1 MSLLVALLFV
11 AFTRQTGVG
20 RIKSD
25 ERGVADQLVANV
37 LIEHSKKEAITIE
50 YKIMTSGMD
59 KYSGLESPYIK
70 RLISVDRSGEY
81 LYLDNSHGHSDMD
94 FRNDPVRKITLIKD
108 GSATILS
115 TLNAIVMN
123 EPVDSPRLKMN
134 EFPPE
139 LIMLVG
145 WWPLE
150 GLPEPKIMGKER
162 SIERTLSHAAA
173 KYAYWGED
181 VNGFECEVLELP
193 GEDTIWI
200 DKNNG
205 YLIRKRE
212 LRSLGSADSF
222 IRYEFSDFRPVGDN
236 IAFPFL
242 VKTVES
248 FGSGQSKVVQ
258 SSSIEVVDVKINDDS
273 KSTHR
278 KIVYPRGTIHVAQ
291 SGEVKLLNDSER
303 EFAKSM
309 LNWSKAYFAASP
321 KSINSSLLRFLIFIL
336 GCVVSAI
343 SLNKISSDYT

>member
-1 MSLLVALLFV
+1 MSLLVALMFV
-11 AFTRQTGVG
+11 AFAGQTGEG

-25 ERGVADQLVANV
+25 EWAAIDELKANV
-37 LIEHSKKEAITIE
+37 LIEHSKREAITVR
-50 YKIMTSGMD
+50 YKMMTSGMD

-81 LYLDNSHGHSDMD
+81 LYFDNSHGHSSMD
-94 FRNDPVRKITLIKD
+94 FRNDPFRKITLIED

-123 EPVDSPRLKMN
+123 EPVDSPRLRMSQ
-134 EFPPE
+134 FPPE
-139 LIMLVG
+139 LNMLVG

-150 GLPEPKIMGKER
+150 GVPEPKIMGKER
-162 SIERTLSHAAA
+162 SIERILDHAVA
-173 KYAYWGED
+173 KYAHWSED
-181 VNGFECEVLELP
+181 VNGVECEVLELP

-212 LRSLGSADSF
+212 MRSLGNADSF

-248 FGSGQSKVVQ
+248 FGSNQSKMVQ

-273 KSTHR
+273 ASTNR
-278 KIVYPRGTIHVAQ
+278 KIIYPCGAIQVTQ
-291 SGEVKLLNDSER
+291 SGEVKLINDNEY
-303 EFAKSM
+303 EFAKSI
-309 LNWSKAYFAASP
+309 LNWSRAYFVAAP
-321 KSINSSLLRFLIFIL
+321 KSINSGLLRFAIFIL
-336 GCVVSAI
+336 GCVVSAV
-343 SLNKISSDYT
+343 SLNKISSG